1 MDDGYTMV
9 QSVTNALSETAGDYL
24 GDITEIW
31 VDSKLP
37 DNIFKEIPIIK
48 TLAFGNT
55 VIKAIKECHEIRQVS
70 QFLLATNSACINKT
84 RREHYVKVLNENP
97 KQFEKELE
105 YVMIVV
111 TNYLESEKPQMLGR
125 IYLKRLDGEIS
136 WKEFSEY
143 ASMMNQLIPNDVA
156 LLKEEHHVRK
166 QSQSRN
172 LLRLVALGLMYEQDS
187 PNFPDGDNNTIKD
200 DETSFTITEFGRNF
214 VRIAL

>member
-1 MDDGYTMV
+1 M
-9 QSVTNALSETAGDYL
+9 
-24 GDITEIW
+24 
-31 VDSKLP
+31 
-37 DNIFKEIPIIK
+37 
-48 TLAFGNT
+48 
-55 VIKAIKECHEIRQVS
+55 
-70 QFLLATNSACINKT
+70 
-84 RREHYVKVLNENP
+84 NENP
-97 KQFEKELE
+97 QQFEKELE

-136 WKEFSEY
+136 WEEFSEY

>member
-1 MDDGYTMV
+1 M
-9 QSVTNALSETAGDYL
+9 
-24 GDITEIW
+24 
-31 VDSKLP
+31 
-37 DNIFKEIPIIK
+37 
-48 TLAFGNT
+48 
-55 VIKAIKECHEIRQVS
+55 
-70 QFLLATNSACINKT
+70 
-84 RREHYVKVLNENP
+84 
-97 KQFEKELE
+97 
-105 YVMIVV
+105 
-111 TNYLESEKPQMLGR
+111 
-125 IYLKRLDGEIS
+125 KRLDGEIS
-136 WKEFSEY
+136 WEEFSEY

>member
-1 MDDGYTMV
+1 MKSGSRYELMF
-9 QSVTNALSETAGDYL
+9 E
-24 GDITEIW
+24 
-31 VDSKLP
+31 
-37 DNIFKEIPIIK
+37 
-48 TLAFGNT
+48 
-55 VIKAIKECHEIRQVS
+55 
-70 QFLLATNSACINKT
+70 
-84 RREHYVKVLNENP
+84 

-136 WKEFSEY
+136 WEEFSEY

>member
-84 RREHYVKVLNENP
+84 RREHL
-97 KQFEKELE
+97 
-105 YVMIVV
+105 
-111 TNYLESEKPQMLGR
+111 S
-125 IYLKRLDGEIS
+125 
-136 WKEFSEY
+136 
-143 ASMMNQLIPNDVA
+143 LI
-156 LLKEEHHVRK
+156 H
-166 QSQSRN
+166 
-172 LLRLVALGLMYEQDS
+172 
-187 PNFPDGDNNTIKD
+187 I
-200 DETSFTITEFGRNF
+200 
-214 VRIAL
+214 

>member
-1 MDDGYTMV
+1 M
-9 QSVTNALSETAGDYL
+9 
-24 GDITEIW
+24 
-31 VDSKLP
+31 
-37 DNIFKEIPIIK
+37 
-48 TLAFGNT
+48 
-55 VIKAIKECHEIRQVS
+55 
-70 QFLLATNSACINKT
+70 
-84 RREHYVKVLNENP
+84 NENP

-136 WKEFSEY
+136 WEEFSEY

>member
-1 MDDGYTMV
+1 MKI
-9 QSVTNALSETAGDYL
+9 Q
-24 GDITEIW
+24 
-31 VDSKLP
+31 
-37 DNIFKEIPIIK
+37 
-48 TLAFGNT
+48 
-55 VIKAIKECHEIRQVS
+55 
-70 QFLLATNSACINKT
+70 NSLKN
-84 RREHYVKVLNENP
+84 
-97 KQFEKELE
+97 ELE

-136 WKEFSEY
+136 WEEFSEY

>member
-1 MDDGYTMV
+1 
-9 QSVTNALSETAGDYL
+9 
-24 GDITEIW
+24 
-31 VDSKLP
+31 
-37 DNIFKEIPIIK
+37 
-48 TLAFGNT
+48 
-55 VIKAIKECHEIRQVS
+55 
-70 QFLLATNSACINKT
+70 
-84 RREHYVKVLNENP
+84 
-97 KQFEKELE
+97 
-105 YVMIVV
+105 
-111 TNYLESEKPQMLGR
+111 MLGR

-136 WKEFSEY
+136 WEEFSEY

>member
-1 MDDGYTMV
+1 M
-9 QSVTNALSETAGDYL
+9 
-24 GDITEIW
+24 
-31 VDSKLP
+31 P

-136 WKEFSEY
+136 WEEFSEY

>member
-1 MDDGYTMV
+1 
-9 QSVTNALSETAGDYL
+9 
-24 GDITEIW
+24 
-31 VDSKLP
+31 LP

-111 TNYLESEKPQMLGR
+111 TNYLESEKP
-125 IYLKRLDGEIS
+125 
-136 WKEFSEY
+136 
-143 ASMMNQLIPNDVA
+143 
-156 LLKEEHHVRK
+156 
-166 QSQSRN
+166 
-172 LLRLVALGLMYEQDS
+172 
-187 PNFPDGDNNTIKD
+187 
-200 DETSFTITEFGRNF
+200 
-214 VRIAL
+214 

>member
-1 MDDGYTMV
+1 
-9 QSVTNALSETAGDYL
+9 
-24 GDITEIW
+24 
-31 VDSKLP
+31 LP
-37 DNIFKEIPIIK
+37 
-48 TLAFGNT
+48 
-55 VIKAIKECHEIRQVS
+55 VS
-70 QFLLATNSACINKT
+70 GSRYELMF
-84 RREHYVKVLNENP
+84 E

-136 WKEFSEY
+136 WEEFSEY

-187 PNFPDGDNNTIKD
+187 PNFPDGDNNTIKE

>member
-1 MDDGYTMV
+1 MKFDKFHSFFWRLIV
-9 QSVTNALSETAGDYL
+9 
-24 GDITEIW
+24 
-31 VDSKLP
+31 
-37 DNIFKEIPIIK
+37 
-48 TLAFGNT
+48 
-55 VIKAIKECHEIRQVS
+55 
-70 QFLLATNSACINKT
+70 
-84 RREHYVKVLNENP
+84 
-97 KQFEKELE
+97 LE

-136 WKEFSEY
+136 WEEFSEY

>member
-70 QFLLATNSACINKT
+70 QFLLATNSACICLLYTSPSPRDRSLT
-84 RREHYVKVLNENP
+84 RMP
-97 KQFEKELE
+97 
-105 YVMIVV
+105 
-111 TNYLESEKPQMLGR
+111 S
-125 IYLKRLDGEIS
+125 S
-136 WKEFSEY
+136 
-143 ASMMNQLIPNDVA
+143 A
-156 LLKEEHHVRK
+156 
-166 QSQSRN
+166 
-172 LLRLVALGLMYEQDS
+172 
-187 PNFPDGDNNTIKD
+187 
-200 DETSFTITEFGRNF
+200 
-214 VRIAL
+214 

>member
-70 QFLLATNSACINKT
+70 QFLLATNTVGLEETISMTLRALNDIRFYCPLQMG
-84 RREHYVKVLNENP
+84 REH
-97 KQFEKELE
+97 
-105 YVMIVV
+105 
-111 TNYLESEKPQMLGR
+111 
-125 IYLKRLDGEIS
+125 
-136 WKEFSEY
+136 
-143 ASMMNQLIPNDVA
+143 
-156 LLKEEHHVRK
+156 
-166 QSQSRN
+166 
-172 LLRLVALGLMYEQDS
+172 
-187 PNFPDGDNNTIKD
+187 
-200 DETSFTITEFGRNF
+200 
-214 VRIAL
+214 

>member
-1 MDDGYTMV
+1 MDFMLMILKGKIEY
-9 QSVTNALSETAGDYL
+9 
-24 GDITEIW
+24 
-31 VDSKLP
+31 
-37 DNIFKEIPIIK
+37 
-48 TLAFGNT
+48 
-55 VIKAIKECHEIRQVS
+55 RQ
-70 QFLLATNSACINKT
+70 
-84 RREHYVKVLNENP
+84 
-97 KQFEKELE
+97 
-105 YVMIVV
+105 

-136 WKEFSEY
+136 WEEFSEY

>member
-1 MDDGYTMV
+1 
-9 QSVTNALSETAGDYL
+9 
-24 GDITEIW
+24 
-31 VDSKLP
+31 
-37 DNIFKEIPIIK
+37 
-48 TLAFGNT
+48 
-55 VIKAIKECHEIRQVS
+55 
-70 QFLLATNSACINKT
+70 
-84 RREHYVKVLNENP
+84 LNENP

-111 TNYLESEKPQMLGR
+111 TNYLESEKSQMLGR

-136 WKEFSEY
+136 WEEFSEY

>member
-1 MDDGYTMV
+1 M
-9 QSVTNALSETAGDYL
+9 
-24 GDITEIW
+24 
-31 VDSKLP
+31 
-37 DNIFKEIPIIK
+37 
-48 TLAFGNT
+48 
-55 VIKAIKECHEIRQVS
+55 
-70 QFLLATNSACINKT
+70 
-84 RREHYVKVLNENP
+84 NENP

-111 TNYLESEKPQMLGR
+111 TNYLESEKQQMLGR

-136 WKEFSEY
+136 WEEFSEY

>member
-105 YVMIVV
+105 YVMIV
-111 TNYLESEKPQMLGR
+111 
-125 IYLKRLDGEIS
+125 
-136 WKEFSEY
+136 
-143 ASMMNQLIPNDVA
+143 MMNQLIPNDVA